1 MKKTRYT
8 KIYKRDVREK
18 LHTAILNASRVI
30 CKQMANECCI
40 PFIRI
45 TERQQGLTKVLDVF
59 RSTTNISFN
68 FKYFISGCKTL
79 GFQLWPDD
87 GITS

>member
-1 MKKTRYT
+1 MTRYT
-8 KIYKRDVREK
+8 KIYKCGVRVK
-18 LHTAILNASRVI
+18 LHTAILNASRI
-30 CKQMANECCI
+30 IHKQKPNECCI

-45 TERQQGLTKVLDVF
+45 TERQQGLTNVLDVF
-59 RSTTNISFN
+59 KSILNISFY
-68 FKYFISGCKTL
+68 FQYFISGCKTL